1 MNSAL
6 KPLFSR
12 RPSQPPSHRLSHR
25 LSPARLFALATAMLF
40 TCAWAVHAAAQP
52 VPGDPPGR
60 VARLADVE
68 GPVWVWSPDTN
79 EWRSARRNQPLTT
92 GDRLATDAGAR
103 AELQVGSTTVR
114 LDASTE
120 LDVALLDDA
129 RFSMQL
135 RSGSVAARVRDT
147 AEAGRVDV
155 ATADGRFL
163 MQRAGRYRVDR
174 GARSSFV
181 TVYAGQAYFEGQG
194 TGLAVQPGQR
204 AEFFV
209 DQNNVAQ
216 YGLAAPVN
224 DAFANWSN
232 ARDRARDRSPP
243 VRYVSP
249 EMTGADELDRYG
261 RWEQNPE
268 YGALWV
274 PQQVAV
280 DWVPYST
287 GHWAWVRPWG
297 WTWVDD
303 APWGFAPFHYG
314 RWVNVRNTWCWTPG
328 VRVVQPVYAPALV
341 AWVGGP
347 QLSVSINIGGGGQP
361 AVGWFPLAPRE
372 VFVPGYQASPRY
384 AQNINITNVTNVTNI
399 TTVINNPQA
408 PREFQNRHLP
418 NALVVVPATVLTGR
432 EPVAAAAAQWRQ
444 ARGDRGERG
453 DRGDRGDRGE
463 QRHAE
468 SAPVLISAPVAAPPA
483 VTAAARS
490 APLPVGRGEERRG
503 SGDRGGDRGGDARDA
518 TPPPPRDA
526 ARPPVMQP
534 AQPVARTPPA
544 GAPPTP
550 SAVTPPAPV
559 AVPPAPAVAAPVA
572 PQRTPDDASRA
583 PRGENRRGEFTP
595 PAERGIVPG
604 VVRPAL
610 PQAVPAPA
618 VVAAPAAPPAPA
630 PPAPTQTRPPVTAPA
645 VAAAPAVRAPAPREA
660 APEKRVLAPVPMQ
673 EVPTMRPQ
681 PVRRGEE
688 RSPAAARPAEPP
700 HTEPA
705 RPRAADA
712 ALKPPAAEPSKEQP
726 KEAGK
731 APREDRR
738 GERER

>member
-12 RPSQPPSHRLSHR
+12 RPSQPPSHRFSHR
-25 LSPARLFALATAMLF
+25 LSPARVFALATAMLF

-174 GARSSFV
+174 GVRSSFV

-194 TGLAVQPGQR
+194 TGLAVEPGQR

-280 DWVPYST
+280 GWVPYST

-314 RWVNVRNTWCWTPG
+314 RWVNVRNTWCWAPG

-399 TTVINNPQA
+399 TTIINNPQA

-444 ARGDRGERG
+444 ARGERG

-534 AQPVARTPPA
+534 AQPVARTP
-544 GAPPTP
+544 

-559 AVPPAPAVAAPVA
+559 AVPPAQAVAAPVA

-595 PAERGIVPG
+595 LAERGIAPG

-618 VVAAPAAPPAPA
+618 VVVAP
-630 PPAPTQTRPPVTAPA
+630 
-645 VAAAPAVRAPAPREA
+645 AAPAVRAPAPREA

-673 EVPTMRPQ
+673 EVLTMRPQ

-688 RSPAAARPAEPP
+688 RPPAAARPAEPP

-705 RPRAADA
+705 RAHAADA
-712 ALKPPAAEPSKEQP
+712 ALKPPAAEPSKAQP
-726 KEAGK
+726 KEAVK